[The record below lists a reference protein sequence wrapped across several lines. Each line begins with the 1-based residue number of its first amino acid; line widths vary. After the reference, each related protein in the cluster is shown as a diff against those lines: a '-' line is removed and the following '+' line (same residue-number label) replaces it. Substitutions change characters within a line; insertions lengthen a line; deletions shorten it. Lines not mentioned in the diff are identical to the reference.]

1 MDIADPLGAGG
12 SSASQV
18 LESVLGACQSA
29 SRNWALPGALKT
41 FAQILKRS
49 FTFSFEH
56 LGSDE
61 IQLPIL

>member
-1 MDIADPLGAGG
+1 M
-12 SSASQV
+12 QV
-18 LESVLGACQSA
+18 IESVLEACQSA